1 MWRRAMIGKLNR
13 AQCALAF
20 TFLTVTYPCM
30 AGTNRW
36 TRISPG
42 GDMDALAAAP
52 SAPGVL
58 YAAYFDPN
66 VWRSEDGGLTWE
78 PRGDAPWIGE
88 YDIKLFVDPVDPDTL
103 YLCSDIDLSR
113 SGEDP
118 ELAKSTD
125 GGMSWVILDDWCSG
139 HIAINHRDNSL
150 IYRVAEYCGVMKSA
164 DGGTTWRTLD
174 QAPEYPRSVA
184 LNPSTPQIVYVGT
197 GSGVHR
203 SIDAGATWIPAN
215 TGLPNDGHGVAVWV
229 LKTHPDEPHV
239 VYAGTSKGLF
249 RSNDSA
255 ESWAKVGA
263 QFGPA
268 IVDQIAI
275 APRDSK
281 TLFVSAGSTGL
292 YVTRDG
298 GNTWRKRVP
307 PGLLRGA
314 DSQYL
319 PVYDLGIDAGDP
331 DTMYM
336 RLEDLG
342 LIRST
347 DAGETWSIE
356 GRGLPGASARVT
368 SDPQRRGVVYWCTGP
383 WLFRSADTG
392 ETWRPINEG
401 LDGYMTTPL
410 VMDPRHSETIYVGTG
425 DGVFRSQGGGRKWKL
440 MNQGLGADPSVKALA
455 LAPSDPDH
463 LVALD
468 DYRSALYETHD
479 SGGRWT
485 RIGDGPPGSQI
496 YYMVFDPGDSDVLY
510 AGDACTARVFRSADG
525 GRSWDQW
532 GAPFEGEYNEI
543 NRIVIDPK
551 NSGVVY
557 ALTDDGAYRRAV
569 GGEGWV
575 RYGPRAESESSF
587 SAMAFDP
594 EDSNII
600 YLGLAYADHTI
611 YRSRDGGSTWTT
623 LDDGLVGE
631 DGRLAVYSLTV
642 DAFESDRLYAGT
654 EDGVYSMRISR

>member
-36 TRISPG
+36 TRINPG
-42 GDMDALAAAP
+42 GDMDTLAAAP

-88 YDIKLFVDPVDPDTL
+88 DDIKLFVDPVDSDTL

-125 GGMSWVILDDWCSG
+125 GGKTWVILDDWCSG
-139 HIAINHRDNSL
+139 YLAIHPRDNSL
-150 IYRVAEYCGVMKSA
+150 MYRVAGYCGVMKSTDA
-164 DGGTTWRTLD
+164 GITWRTLD
-174 QAPEYPRSVA
+174 EAPSYPDSVA
-184 LNPSTPQIVYVGT
+184 LNPATPQIVYVGT
-197 GSGVHR
+197 GKGVYR
-203 SIDAGATWIPAN
+203 SIDAGATWLPAN
-215 TGLPNDGHGVAVWV
+215 TGLPNDGLGVYVSV
-229 LKTHPDEPHV
+229 LKTHPDDPHV

-249 RSNDSA
+249 RSNDNA
-255 ESWAKVGA
+255 DSWARVGA
-263 QFGPA
+263 QFGSA
-268 IVDQIAI
+268 AVDQIAI

-298 GNTWRKRVP
+298 GNTWRKRIP
-307 PGLLRGA
+307 SGISRGPGFQ
-314 DSQYL
+314 DL
-319 PVYDLGIDAGDP
+319 PVRDLGIDAGDP
-331 DTMYM
+331 DMMYVHV
-336 RLEDLG
+336 DGLG
-342 LIRST
+342 LMRTI
-347 DAGETWSIE
+347 DAGATWSLE
-356 GRGLPGASARVT
+356 GRGLPGQSATVS
-368 SDPQRRGVVYWCTGP
+368 SDPERRGVFYCTTGS
-383 WLFRSADTG
+383 WLLRSDDSG
-392 ETWRPINEG
+392 GSWRPICDG
-401 LDGYMTTPL
+401 LPDYLTTPL
-410 VMDPRHSETIYVGTG
+410 VMDPRHSETIYVGSYW
-425 DGVFRSQGGGRKWKL
+425 GVARSQGGGRKWKQ
-440 MNQGLGADPSVKALA
+440 MNQGLGTSRDIDSLA
-455 LAPSDPDH
+455 LAPSDPDR
-463 LVALD
+463 LIIAGYYGLFE
-468 DYRSALYETHD
+468 SLD
-479 SGGRWT
+479 SGSRWR
-485 RIGDGPPGSQI
+485 RIADAPAEYGVDHL
-496 YYMVFDPGDSDVLY
+496 VFDPSDSDVLY
-510 AGDACTARVFRSADG
+510 AAELWSARVFRSDDG

-587 SAMAFDP
+587 NAMAFDP

-631 DGRLAVYSLTV
+631 DGRLSVYSLTV